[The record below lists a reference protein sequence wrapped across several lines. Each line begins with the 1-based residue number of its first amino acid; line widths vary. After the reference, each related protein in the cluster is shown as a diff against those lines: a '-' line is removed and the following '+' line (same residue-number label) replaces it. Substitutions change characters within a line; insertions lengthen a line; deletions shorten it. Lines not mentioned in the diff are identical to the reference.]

1 MVWIWAVAFVVTL
14 LVEIFTVEL
23 VSLWF
28 SVGALV
34 AFILAL
40 CGVSTTIQIVVFVV
54 VSIVLTVSLRWV
66 FMKLLKNT
74 KGKTNLDTVIGS
86 VHTLLKPVTEE
97 EPGEIKVNGVIWGA
111 VSNGESIEQGK
122 KVSILAV
129 SGNRFIVKE
138 VEQAADKDRKE

>member
-1 MVWIWAVAFVVTL
+1 MVWIWAVAFVLTL
-14 LVEIFTVEL
+14 LIEIFTVEL

-40 CGVSTTIQIVVFVV
+40 CGVNTTIQIVVFIV
-54 VSIVLTVSLRWV
+54 VSIVLTISLRWV

-86 VHTLLKPVTEE
+86 VHTLIKPITDEE
-97 EPGEIKVNGVIWGA
+97 AGEIKVNGVIWSA
-111 VSNGESIEQGK
+111 ISNGESIEQGK

-138 VEQAADKDRKE
+138 VEQPADSKK